1 MLSCV
6 YQLKTKLWLP
16 ASCPSV
22 FALFADAFK
31 LEDLTPPFLGFRVV
45 TPEPIDMKLGR
56 LIDYR
61 LKLHGLP
68 IGWRTEI
75 TEWEPPFRFEDS
87 QIRGPYSMWIHSHTF
102 EESGSGTLVRDSVR
116 YSVPGGPLIHAL
128 MVKRDLRRIFE
139 YRCAQLPR
147 LLGFDPT
154 ECEAGEVEISRL
166 AEASADIR
174 PTTVCKEE

>member
-1 MLSCV
+1 
-6 YQLKTKLWLP
+6 
-16 ASCPSV
+16 
-22 FALFADAFK
+22 
-31 LEDLTPPFLGFRVV
+31 
-45 TPEPIDMKLGR
+45 
-56 LIDYR
+56 
-61 LKLHGLP
+61 
-68 IGWRTEI
+68 
-75 TEWEPPFRFEDS
+75 
-87 QIRGPYSMWIHSHTF
+87 MWIHSHTF